1 MFLKKLKVFNL
12 LKYSVDP
19 DKLKDKTYEKF
30 IEIIMDCWKLKLF
43 LRKEGFH
50 FLPLRL
56 DGNSIVYFKF
66 GSSVWLLS
74 MQSER
79 RINLDKAI
87 LRDLIF
93 NFTCDIALVTE
104 INVK

>member
-1 MFLKKLKVFNL
+1 MLEARKSSTFFLWDQK
-12 LKYSVDP
+12 
-19 DKLKDKTYEKF
+19 EK
-30 IEIIMDCWKLKLF
+30 
-43 LRKEGFH
+43 
-50 FLPLRL
+50 
-56 DGNSIVYFKF
+56 NSIIYYKF

-74 MQSER
+74 MQSEE